1 MKKQLLIL
9 FASILFGVIAIVFL
23 AIGKFITA
31 VLLFV
36 LAVVAWKIAKVW
48 QRKNP
53 IPMPYYLRWAMFIPR
68 GHSPKKL
75 MQILKPISGER
86 MLEVGPGPGIHALP
100 VAAALLPGGT
110 LDVLDIQQEMLDAL
124 KERAAKKGVT
134 NIIATCGNAMS
145 LPYPNE
151 TFDAAYIIGSLGEM
165 PDAVT
170 VLRELR
176 RVLKRNGRL
185 VVAEVIIDPDFV
197 SINQL
202 KSKAAEAGFHHN
214 ATTGPTISYFARFSL
229 SPA

>member
-1 MKKQLLIL
+1 M
-9 FASILFGVIAIVFL
+9 
-23 AIGKFITA
+23 
-31 VLLFV
+31 
-36 LAVVAWKIAKVW
+36 
-48 QRKNP
+48 
-53 IPMPYYLRWAMFIPR
+53 
-68 GHSPKKL
+68 
-75 MQILKPISGER
+75 
-86 MLEVGPGPGIHALP
+86 LP

-134 NIIATCGNAMS
+134 NIVATCGNAMS

-151 TFDAAYIIGSLGEM
+151 TFNAAYIIGSLGEM
-165 PDAVT
+165 PDTVA

-202 KSKAAEAGFHHN
+202 KSKAAEAGFHHHS
-214 ATTGPTISYFARFSL
+214 TTGPTYSYFARFSL
-229 SPA
+229 SSE